1 MGRCGGKDLLTKL
14 GLNIGDRVR
23 VGEASFVITGII
35 DKEPD
40 RVATVLSFGPRLMVS
55 SQSLAATKLVRPGSQ
70 IRYWYRAVLPDGVVP
85 SDWIDQVKAEFPTAG
100 WRIRAGSG
108 RPGSAALYQPD
119 YPVPEFR
126 WAYHAA
132 SGRSWGQ

>member
-1 MGRCGGKDLLTKL
+1 M
-14 GLNIGDRVR
+14 
-23 VGEASFVITGII
+23 
-35 DKEPD
+35 
-40 RVATVLSFGPRLMVS
+40 ATVLGFGPRLLVS

-70 IRYWYRAVLPDGVVP
+70 IRYWYRAVLPGGVVP

-100 WRIRAGSG
+100 WRIRALDQAAP
-108 RPGSAALYQPD
+108 RSAAFYKPD

-132 SGRSWGQ
+132 GGRSWGQ